1 MNTNL
6 KKNLQ
11 DLIDEYKANK
21 IIFWAEFKQ
30 TLGGFNKEEVRNR
43 YTPVGL
49 SEVVQEANGKMVADL
64 NATCV
69 VYNQSAKALVES
81 AKKSIMPAL
90 LGQSNHPADYAARV
104 SNALN
109 FLDRETAESLTDDV
123 TYSILKDFT
132 GDFEQMKLFKRIV
145 ESKVGPM
152 VVQDGNTT
160 FPKTFGEYAKADH
173 LIQVFGEID
182 SIVENIF
189 THPKNNYGE
198 GAVVAG
204 VYYSAPD
211 DSYTELA
218 NWATLLGLADIVD
231 QAVPGNNA

>member
-1 MNTNL
+1 MTQETLDTLARVREMNRKRYAAIQTIRNT
-6 KKNLQ
+6 
-11 DLIDEYKANK
+11 DTRRVGRTVIPVDESTKTSQIA
-21 IIFWAEFKQ
+21 Q
-30 TLGGFNKEEVRNR
+30 VNR
-43 YTPVGL
+43 IY
-49 SEVVQEANGKMVADL
+49 QQNANGA
-64 NATCV
+64 
-69 VYNQSAKALVES
+69 
-81 AKKSIMPAL
+81 
-90 LGQSNHPADYAARV
+90 
-104 SNALN
+104 
-109 FLDRETAESLTDDV
+109 
-123 TYSILKDFT
+123 YSILKDFT

-231 QAVPGNNA
+231 QAVPGNDA

>member
-1 MNTNL
+1 
-6 KKNLQ
+6 
-11 DLIDEYKANK
+11 
-21 IIFWAEFKQ
+21 
-30 TLGGFNKEEVRNR
+30 
-43 YTPVGL
+43 
-49 SEVVQEANGKMVADL
+49 MVADL

-90 LGQSNHPADYAARV
+90 LGQPNHPADYATRV

-123 TYSILKDFT
+123 AYSILKDFT
-132 GDFEQMKLFKRIV
+132 SDFEQMKLFKRIV
-145 ESKVGPM
+145 ESKIGPM

-231 QAVPGNNA
+231 QAVPGNDA